1 VIANDTDAAVF
12 TKAGTGTLTLS
23 GTNTYTGVTT
33 ISNGILEITNN
44 DGLGSDTG
52 KTVIS
57 SGAQLTLENALTLTE
72 NIDIASTGTTAGIY
86 SASDTILQGNL
97 VILGSSS
104 ILSEANLTLNGSGTI
119 TKSTGDSAN
128 LHLKAYGNIVIDNS
142 ITSTSNALNLVI
154 IADADATTNG
164 SVLISDNITTNAG
177 HIWIGGG
184 SGSATWN
191 GLTVGD
197 SFAVANDANNGS
209 LTSAAGKA
217 ILIKD
222 STISTAAGSFYANGK
237 SNSTVGGVLNI
248 GLGILNS
255 SIQSTTGSITLIGT
269 LAGDYAIGAG
279 ISFGTNQDAVDSQVT
294 ISSTDG
300 NISITGTASESASNY
315 STGDVNEDVKI
326 GIAVITKQ
334 SDDYVKFISTS
345 GDISLDGS
353 FSSSIA
359 TSTNSSG
366 ILLQTYDGIIEITSQ
381 TGNITIDGAHANE
394 DKGTNVNG
402 IKLAVDYSNNDLA
415 NDRAGN
421 LKIGYDGT
429 NSYSGNVTITSD
441 SIRLAN
447 SNQSGSGL
455 LAIEGTG
462 NLIIQPEATSF
473 TYLRTNNLGTETDID
488 FDNDISFGTGWTS
501 FTLGKDGNSKDISI
515 TNPIQVNGPITIHGG
530 DVTLSANLTAAS
542 GTSLIKG
549 VLEGTGDF
557 TQTTGTLQVNATG
570 DNTLYTGDIKGDG
583 AFTKLGNSILA
594 LSGANTYTGDTTIS
608 AGTLTIDGTGTL
620 EGGSYDGAI
629 SNSGTFIYSSTTDQ
643 VLSGIISGDG
653 ALTKQEDSSLTLSGA
668 NTYTGATLIS
678 AGVLRAQNDTA
689 LGTTASGTTVA
700 SGAALELNDLDD
712 GTAIAIGAEA
722 LSLAGT
728 GISNGGAL
736 RNIAGNNS
744 YAGAITL
751 TADTRINS
759 DSGTLTLNVA
769 SGAAITGTFNLT
781 FGGAGNIAVS
791 DAITTGTGT
800 LTKDGTGTLTLA
812 GNNTYTGATTISTG
826 IVAITHANALGKNG
840 ETLSTTTVSDGAT
853 LSISH
858 ASTINVPEPITISG
872 TGVLSAGAIQFTGSG
887 ANTYSGAIILGANAT
902 ISSIGSGGTTFSG
915 TINATSSG
923 AQSLTISTTTDDFV
937 ISGAIGGTTRPST
950 VDISAI
956 GTGRTL
962 SIEQDISSIGDQTFR
977 ATAGITISGAR
988 TFTSTSGTINTVSAL
1003 SGNNSFTIS
1012 GNADIDGAITGITT
1026 FSVSGTSDLG
1036 NNITTSSTQQYD
1048 GVTTLSTNVILTTT
1062 DSNVTFNDKVISDGT
1077 QIET

>member
-1 VIANDTDAAVF
+1 MTNTGTSSEITGVIANDTDAAVL

-44 DGLGSDTG
+44 DGLGSNTG

-86 SASDTILQGNL
+86 SASDIILQGNL

-104 ILSEANLTLNGSGTI
+104 ILSEANLTLNGSGTV
-119 TKSTGDSAN
+119 TKTTGASAN
-128 LHLKAYGNIVIDNS
+128 LHLRAYANIVIDNS

-191 GLTVGD
+191 GLAVAD
-197 SFAVANDANNGS
+197 SFALANDANNGS
-209 LTSAAGKA
+209 LTSIAGKA
-217 ILIKD
+217 ILIKN
-222 STISTAAGSFYANGK
+222 STISTAVGSFYANGK

-255 SIQSTTGSITLIGT
+255 SIQSTAGSITLIGT
-269 LAGDYAIGAG
+269 LSGDYAIGAG

-294 ISSTDG
+294 ISSSDG

-315 STGDVNEDVKI
+315 STGDVDEDAKI

-334 SDDYVKFISTS
+334 SDDYAKFITTS
-345 GDISLDGS
+345 GDISFDGS
-353 FSSSIA
+353 FSSSLA

-366 ILLQTYDGIIEITSQ
+366 ILLQTYEGIIEITSQ
-381 TGNITIDGAHANE
+381 TGDITIDGAHANE

-402 IKLAVDYSNNDLA
+402 IKLAVDYSDDDLL

-542 GTSLIKG
+542 GISLIKG

-570 DNTLYTGDIKGDG
+570 DNTSYTGDIKGDG

-594 LSGANTYTGDTTIS
+594 LSGTNTYTGDTTIS
-608 AGTLTIDGTGTL
+608 AGTLTIDG
-620 EGGSYDGAI
+620 
-629 SNSGTFIYSSTTDQ
+629 SGT
-643 VLSGIISGDG
+643 
-653 ALTKQEDSSLTLSGA
+653 
-668 NTYTGATLIS
+668 
-678 AGVLRAQNDTA
+678 
-689 LGTTASGTTVA
+689 
-700 SGAALELNDLDD
+700 
-712 GTAIAIGAEA
+712 
-722 LSLAGT
+722 
-728 GISNGGAL
+728 
-736 RNIAGNNS
+736 
-744 YAGAITL
+744 
-751 TADTRINS
+751 
-759 DSGTLTLNVA
+759 
-769 SGAAITGTFNLT
+769 
-781 FGGAGNIAVS
+781 
-791 DAITTGTGT
+791 
-800 LTKDGTGTLTLA
+800 
-812 GNNTYTGATTISTG
+812 
-826 IVAITHANALGKNG
+826 
-840 ETLSTTTVSDGAT
+840 
-853 LSISH
+853 
-858 ASTINVPEPITISG
+858 
-872 TGVLSAGAIQFTGSG
+872 
-887 ANTYSGAIILGANAT
+887 
-902 ISSIGSGGTTFSG
+902 
-915 TINATSSG
+915 
-923 AQSLTISTTTDDFV
+923 
-937 ISGAIGGTTRPST
+937 
-950 VDISAI
+950 
-956 GTGRTL
+956 
-962 SIEQDISSIGDQTFR
+962 
-977 ATAGITISGAR
+977 
-988 TFTSTSGTINTVSAL
+988 
-1003 SGNNSFTIS
+1003 
-1012 GNADIDGAITGITT
+1012 
-1026 FSVSGTSDLG
+1026 
-1036 NNITTSSTQQYD
+1036 
-1048 GVTTLSTNVILTTT
+1048 
-1062 DSNVTFNDKVISDGT
+1062 
-1077 QIET
+1077 